1 MSIPSVVI
9 SFLVVASTCIAQ
21 TDSIRAATEGWVP
34 GNSVLATVRKDGLT
48 VLNAVGHVVTAPT
61 RWDGADWLVVGGVV
75 GVTAAGFL
83 LDDEALNLMERNHS
97 SFNNDVTRIAAEYG
111 SGYVA
116 IGLPVAMYIYGL
128 ALEDKW
134 VRETAVLMGSTLL
147 LTSAITAVGKVV
159 VGRARPYPGFGNHE
173 FRPFNGRAGF
183 VSFPSGHTTVAF
195 AISAVLAE
203 RIKNP
208 WASVGLYGAA
218 TAAAVSRMYTQDHWL
233 SDVVFTAAYTT
244 AVTHA
249 VVKWFE
255 KENEEDAHTFNIVP
269 TMNGVSV
276 VLKF

>member
-9 SFLVVASTCIAQ
+9 SFLVVTNICIAQ
-21 TDSIRAATEGWVP
+21 TDSVRTVTEGLVP
-34 GNSVLATVRKDGLT
+34 SHSVLTTVSKDGLT
-48 VLNAVGHVVTAPT
+48 ALRAAGHVVVAPM

-83 LDDEALNLMERNHS
+83 LDDEAFDLMERNHS
-97 SFNNDVTRIAAEYG
+97 SFNTDLTRATVEYG

-147 LTSAITAVGKVV
+147 LTSAITTAGKVV
-159 VGRARPYPGFGNHE
+159 IGRARPYTGLGNHE

-183 VSFPSGHTTVAF
+183 VSFPSGHTTAAF
-195 AISAVLAE
+195 AISAVLAA

-218 TAAAVSRMYTQDHWL
+218 MAAAVSRTYTQDHWL
-233 SDVVFTAAYTT
+233 SDVVFTVAYTT
-244 AVTHA
+244 AVA
-249 VVKWFE
+249 QSVVKWFE
-255 KENEEDAHTFNIVP
+255 KEKEDDVHAFNIVP
-269 TMNGVSV
+269 TASRVSV
-276 VLKF
+276 EWRF